1 MWGCI
6 SKIVILV
13 NIRFKIL
20 LNAFGKNFI
29 NTRLSL
35 INAKLSLKIHKTDFE
50 NPQKDKPI
58 VGMKSYFSS
67 LGMKSRE
74 EKLLFLPWDEKWGGK
89 VNYGDYK
96 GSKFAQ
102 NGIKIFF
109 DLFRSFYILSF
120 DCHVITLIWWG
131 KPTTAAS
138 ATHLC
143 SVNVSSTW

>member
-50 NPQKDKPI
+50 NPQNIVYQNESWKDKPI
-58 VGMKSYFSS
+58 VVMKSYFSS
-67 LGMKSRE
+67 LGMKSEE
-74 EKLLFLPWDEKWGGK
+74 EKWITGITRVVNLLKME
-89 VNYGDYK
+89 
-96 GSKFAQ
+96 
-102 NGIKIFF
+102 
-109 DLFRSFYILSF
+109 
-120 DCHVITLIWWG
+120 
-131 KPTTAAS
+131 
-138 ATHLC
+138 
-143 SVNVSSTW
+143 

>member
-50 NPQKDKPI
+50 NPQNWKDKPI

-102 NGIKIFF
+102 NGIKYFSYVKFGGGGGTKCSKIIV
-109 DLFRSFYILSF
+109 LFIKF
-120 DCHVITLIWWG
+120 
-131 KPTTAAS
+131 
-138 ATHLC
+138 
-143 SVNVSSTW
+143 